1 MVYVM
6 RLTKHVNELK
16 KSLMLPRDTVY
27 YVDVSLVP
35 AFLKNK
41 HNLLKAWC
49 AYKNFIIMPVTVMP
63 ETCSIIAQSVSY
75 PLRDKTMPFEV
86 YEIAVV
92 LIRDGMSIKDALNAA
107 PSLV

>member
-16 KSLMLPRDTVY
+16 KSLMLPKDTVY

-35 AFLKNK
+35 VFLKNK
-41 HNLLKAWC
+41 HNILKAWC
-49 AYKNFIIMPVTVMP
+49 AYKNCIIMPVTVMP

-86 YEIAVV
+86 YEIAIV

-107 PSLV
+107 PYLV